1 MNHPLVRRKFGATF
15 FFFFPS
21 SRGRGTAIGSWKTW
35 KGVAVWRYTYCSFLS
50 LSLGSLSDIPR
61 FFLPLSLSFCTNPIF
76 LFSYI
81 LCYFLS
87 HFYFAYTF
95 SSLYV
100 PCFPTYRYFSF
111 LLFLP
116 PLIFPSSCSL
126 LPSHPRSISLPDR
139 VGN

>member
-1 MNHPLVRRKFGATF
+1 MNHPLVRRKFGAT

-35 KGVAVWRYTYCSFLS
+35 KGVAVWRYTYGTVLSS
-50 LSLGSLSDIPR
+50 LSRLAFRYSSIPSSSLA
-61 FFLPLSLSFCTNPIF
+61 FCTNPIF

-100 PCFPTYRYFSF
+100 PCFPTYQYFSF

-126 LPSHPRSISLPDR
+126 LPSHPRSISLRDR